1 MDKALEILFKTKNSN
16 KILPEYNKLT
26 QKEKIAFLSSDK
38 VKQRILK
45 IADTELLTN
54 ILIELPHSF
63 RKNFFN
69 GANLDKYQQDYEQA
83 IINFLQLPD
92 YNNLNLDDIT
102 KLKNM
107 PNRKTLEPIFRK
119 LNTTNLTKILN
130 KNISQVINSY
140 SFSQLSK
147 KSPYLIITEHILSN
161 VDNIVLFTELK
172 QRTKKN
178 YKTDINI
185 DIDKFYKLNATRQ
198 KEIFYNQSLESPLDK
213 QILKK
218 LQKEFADK
226 TENELIQDFYKLIK
240 IIHKDTEEKTETKLT
255 DILKVNYI
263 LKQLSIEKIQT
274 LMPDYFKYMFRIES
288 EIEPSY
294 YNTVAFLIKNSSST
308 NKDLVKLLKLKPYA
322 LFNYLK
328 TGNIDTTIDKTLHKT
343 ITLEQYQKTNQKH
356 INKLITLIKNLDEY
370 STKTDKIT
378 TIAYKLYYI
387 LGYANSVELLSQK
400 YGSVTIEQLNNML
413 HQANIE
419 NVKFKQVGKNYEPII
434 NECFIN
440 FIIGNKKDN
449 NATIKRILR
458 NELNII
464 YNNFSRI
471 FNSIERFNLKIGNKL
486 HLNNIIP
493 LLQEKEQN
501 RLLPHEYKLTQ
512 EILDDVKKSYRLADI
527 PSLENTDKD
536 QVDLIS
542 INQALNFYN
551 TSLTKRITSSIPRI
565 KGKTNDDYTY
575 EILRLDDPLIMTL
588 GYRTHCCFRL
598 NGKSKKFLKY
608 CGESKY
614 ARIIV
619 IKNENNELCAMIP
632 IIRNGNTVV
641 GNSIECNKLQDEKK
655 TYQAAKCAFDDII
668 KTSLRYE
675 NDPIIAG
682 CITNLHNNVKPYSKA
697 KLENKIYPI
706 RNSQFYTNYDSELYL
721 VSIQEGKTKIDFQQY
736 IPDDIYMDERPQIL
750 TYRRTDYKDDQTKK
764 EIVNRI
770 NSINYQKNTKEY
782 YDIDFFPL
790 TICNEDWYLLV
801 HPTNIIGKYLPKDP
815 RAKQEFDLAK
825 TYLQEELESN
835 FLFNIKP
842 TDITEKSYIKQRI
855 INRNNKSI

>member
-434 NECFIN
+434 NESFIN